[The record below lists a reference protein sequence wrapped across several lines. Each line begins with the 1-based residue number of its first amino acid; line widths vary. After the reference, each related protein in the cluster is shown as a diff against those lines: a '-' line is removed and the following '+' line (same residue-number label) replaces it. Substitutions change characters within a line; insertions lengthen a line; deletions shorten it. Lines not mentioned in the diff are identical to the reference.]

1 MKNISYLQNQTNS
14 VSLWRT
20 VWFIR
25 WGLGEYCIT
34 LWEYSNWTTILRLCC
49 FRQCS
54 IKIYWKKKIDA
65 VVRGGL
71 LGGWMWVGG
80 WKETPWCWSPGMRHA
95 RKLARLAPNQMPS
108 VPPPHPTS
116 TTTTT
121 STTLPLLSH
130 ECHVPSPTPPF
141 SPHSSLSLSPPQ
153 PMKQESRHLRFLRQD
168 QRSLCPGLRTDGIPS
183 PCCCCCCWPAVAA
196 GIQNRSLT
204 SAWLLE
210 YANIPRIKGTQRMDT
225 YALTKANSF
234 IRTDTEGPFKR
245 RCSDTCDMMP
255 RCQNRHDDFHHIKWR
270 PSHSHVRHA
279 ALSAVEGTV
288 VWAVTR
294 IWPLT
299 LIAHINTNDQF
310 PSFAETSPQL
320 LLDWSPQICVQTL
333 VVHGSHIEQ
342 LNYFELLTFPRAVF
356 WSWHL
361 LFWIKYI
368 DDVKMDWHERSY
380 IHGPQRMNPT
390 EFGDSATFDFV
401 PSLGQKLLILQ
412 NSVSAY

>member
-1 MKNISYLQNQTNS
+1 MGWGVKGNTVVLISWNAACQKAGSTGTKPNA
-14 VSLWRT
+14 
-20 VWFIR
+20 F
-25 WGLGEYCIT
+25 
-34 LWEYSNWTTILRLCC
+34 
-49 FRQCS
+49 
-54 IKIYWKKKIDA
+54 
-65 VVRGGL
+65 
-71 LGGWMWVGG
+71 
-80 WKETPWCWSPGMRHA
+80 SP
-95 RKLARLAPNQMPS
+95 PT
-108 VPPPHPTS
+108 PPHPTPTS
-116 TTTTT
+116 TTTT

-234 IRTDTEGPFKR
+234 ICTDTEGPFKR
-245 RCSDTCDMMP
+245 RRSDTCDMMP

-288 VWAVTR
+288 V
-294 IWPLT
+294 
-299 LIAHINTNDQF
+299 
-310 PSFAETSPQL
+310 
-320 LLDWSPQICVQTL
+320 
-333 VVHGSHIEQ
+333 
-342 LNYFELLTFPRAVF
+342 
-356 WSWHL
+356 
-361 LFWIKYI
+361 
-368 DDVKMDWHERSY
+368 
-380 IHGPQRMNPT
+380 
-390 EFGDSATFDFV
+390 
-401 PSLGQKLLILQ
+401 
-412 NSVSAY
+412 